1 MYVTDDADEDYRVDP
16 EADNAA
22 SEEEM
27 DPEADEIDE
36 IDGKI
41 PSTRPTVLFRSVSS
55 SVDSW

>member
-41 PSTRPTVLFRSVSS
+41 PSTRPTVLFR
-55 SVDSW
+55 